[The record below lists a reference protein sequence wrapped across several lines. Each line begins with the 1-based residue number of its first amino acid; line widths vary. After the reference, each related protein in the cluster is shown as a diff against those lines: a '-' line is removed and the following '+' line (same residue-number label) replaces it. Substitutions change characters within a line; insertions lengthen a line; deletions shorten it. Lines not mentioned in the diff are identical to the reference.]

1 VLSPRM
7 AIFQRRTLRS
17 QRLFLATID
26 SGRRSA
32 LGTNAP
38 SGDVAAMSAI
48 GSAAVMQTC
57 PACRSITCH
66 CANLSAPGSN
76 VTDPRRFS
84 ITNGLPSLCSR
95 ARADKRRHPMG
106 SRTKGSAFIVKN
118 VIYPVEA
125 QSISIEW
132 LKQGE
137 WQTTSLPTRP
147 EYLIRAGNG
156 HPMRP
161 FRAVL
166 ELQAPYLA
174 EVGV

>member
-1 VLSPRM
+1 MFCSEGKGASDPKGIRQYCNYYIPTGQTVPMSIPA
-7 AIFQRRTLRS
+7 AIK
-17 QRLFLATID
+17 
-26 SGRRSA
+26 
-32 LGTNAP
+32 
-38 SGDVAAMSAI
+38 V
-48 GSAAVMQTC
+48 
-57 PACRSITCH
+57 
-66 CANLSAPGSN
+66 
-76 VTDPRRFS
+76 
-84 ITNGLPSLCSR
+84 
-95 ARADKRRHPMG
+95 RHPMG

-166 ELQAPYLA
+166 DLQAPYLV